1 MKRSQRMEE
10 PRFAQRP
17 NNLLLHFESQTQNIF
32 YITCCILQII
42 SYIFKYKLTEKTKKH
57 NKHKKTQKIQKK
69 HKKDKKMAMSKR

>member
-1 MKRSQRMEE
+1 MKRSKRTEE

-42 SYIFKYKLTEKTKKH
+42 SYILKYKLTKKTKNTKKH
-57 NKHKKTQKIQKK
+57 I
-69 HKKDKKMAMSKR
+69 KDKKKKDNEHGNE